1 MDSRNQLNHPKN
13 GWLFPLSLGSRHYG
27 TPQAYTVK
35 QGDSI
40 AQLIP
45 KRQKLG
51 LRHRM
56 YLCGAGILTGFPFDL
71 LS

>member
-1 MDSRNQLNHPKN
+1 MGSRDRLNPPKN
-13 GWLFPLSLGSRHYG
+13 GRLFPILLGSRHYG

-35 QGDSI
+35 QGDNL
-40 AQLIP
+40 AQPTP
-45 KRQKLG
+45 KRQVLG

-56 YLCGAGILTGFPFDL
+56 YLRGTGILTGFPFDL

>member
-1 MDSRNQLNHPKN
+1 MDSRNQLNLPKN
-13 GWLFPLSLGSRHYG
+13 GWLFPLSPGSRHYG
-27 TPQAYTVK
+27 TPQTYTVK
-35 QGDSI
+35 QSDSL

-51 LRHRM
+51 LRHRV
-56 YLCGAGILTGFPFDL
+56 YLYGAGILTGFPFDL